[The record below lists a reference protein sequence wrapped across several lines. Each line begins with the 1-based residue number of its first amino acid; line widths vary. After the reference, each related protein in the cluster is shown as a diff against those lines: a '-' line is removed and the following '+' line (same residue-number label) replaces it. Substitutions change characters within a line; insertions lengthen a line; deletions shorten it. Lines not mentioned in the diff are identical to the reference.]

1 MVDPKRV
8 TRTVAERDRFRP
20 RSRLSEA
27 SFEFEATLV
36 PSTALRVLFVT
47 IGVLAVLSVG
57 GQVFIRYVDD
67 FPGRDTLATLARLFD
82 VDGEQTLPAL
92 YSTLL
97 LSAGAFLSSS
107 IARLRRQA
115 GLGDVAHWRALAAVF
130 AILALDEFAS
140 LHETA
145 IVPLR
150 RALDVRGG
158 ALWFTWV
165 VPGAVAV
172 VVFALLF
179 AWFVMR
185 LPPRTRYLLVAAG
198 LTFVGGAIGIELVG
212 GAYQAARGGESMA
225 YQLIV
230 TVEETLEMV
239 GASLFVYALLDYIV
253 MTSPGGWW
261 RIRMPGA

>member
-1 MVDPKRV
+1 M
-8 TRTVAERDRFRP
+8 TRTETERDRFRP
-20 RSRLSEA
+20 RSRSSEA
-27 SFEFEATLV
+27 SFAFEASLV
-36 PSTALRVLFVT
+36 PSTALRVLLVT
-47 IGVLAVLSVG
+47 IALFAVLSVG
-57 GQVFIRYVDD
+57 GQVVIRYVDD
-67 FPGRDTLATLARLFD
+67 FPGRDKLAQLFD

-97 LSAGAFLSSS
+97 LSAGAFLSTS
-107 IARLRRQA
+107 IARSRRQA

-130 AILALDEFAS
+130 AILALDEFGS

-145 IVPLR
+145 IVPFR

-198 LTFVGGAIGIELVG
+198 LTFVGGAMGIELVG
-212 GAYQAARGGESMA
+212 GAYQAARVGESMA